1 MILRGYFDESYNHD
15 VFTLCCS
22 LSNPSGWGAIERAW
36 KLCLDAKNKSLRKQG
51 RPTIPRYHSS
61 HANARDHE
69 FKGWGKEERDEFAI
83 KLMNTLTR
91 GNAWIH
97 SVSYSLPLQ
106 EFKKKFDIEGD
117 PLPYAYRECLKFIM
131 LEMGIQIEEAHKAR
145 GSIKKVS
152 YVLFHERC
160 DYNAD
165 YLQAFDKMM
174 ADPTFRFKDL
184 FPTGITAIG
193 WEHCVALQAADMVA
207 YESFK
212 DALRKYND
220 KDRRRSLD
228 YLLQSK
234 RFGGRAKQL
243 VTENLEE
250 WRQILDSRDESK
262 T

>member
-1 MILRGYFDESYNHD
+1 MILRGYFDESYDKH

-22 LSNPSGWGAIERAW
+22 LSNPKGWGAIERSW
-36 KLCLDAKNKSLRKQG
+36 KLCLNAKNKSLKRQG
-51 RPTIPRYHSS
+51 RLTISRYHSS

-69 FKGWGKEERDEFAI
+69 FKGWSKEERDAFAVE
-83 KLMNTLTR
+83 LMSTLTR
-91 GNAWIH
+91 GDAWIN

-106 EFKKKFDIEGD
+106 EFKQKFEIEGD

-131 LEMGIQIEEAHKAR
+131 LEMGIQVEDANRLH
-145 GSIKKVS
+145 GPIKPIS
-152 YVLFHERC
+152 FVLFYERC

-165 YLQAFDKMM
+165 YLHAFDKMM
-174 ADPTFRFKDL
+174 ADSTFRFKHMFSKIAAL
-184 FPTGITAIG
+184 G
-193 WEHCVALQAADMVA
+193 WEQCIALQAADMIA

-212 DALRKYND
+212 DALRKYNQ
-220 KDRRRSLD
+220 KNRRRSLE

-243 VTENLEE
+243 LTDNLEE
-250 WRQILDSRDESK
+250 WRQILDASVRAK